1 MSWRDIGYAVV
12 MAVAG
17 AIAFT
22 TVIDVGR
29 IAVRFWHQPAVVSA
43 PHPQQKIVTP
53 ILWSSQCGMCLSQL
67 ISSLGHA
74 FPTQGPVHRNPSRH
88 TQPAGVLLKMIFEA
102 ASVGGLIDLQRESP
116 RYSQVFPQAYRP
128 NL

>member
-29 IAVRFWHQPAVVSA
+29 IAVLGTSRQWSVHHTRNKRSSRRFFD
-43 PHPQQKIVTP
+43 
-53 ILWSSQCGMCLSQL
+53 L
-67 ISSLGHA
+67 
-74 FPTQGPVHRNPSRH
+74 RN
-88 TQPAGVLLKMIFEA
+88 A
-102 ASVGGLIDLQRESP
+102 ACVCH
-116 RYSQVFPQAYRP
+116 
-128 NL
+128 N

>member
-1 MSWRDIGYAVV
+1 VAGFEMSSGRFVQCNAIIWIMSWRDIGYAVV

-29 IAVRFWHQPAVVSA
+29 IAVRFWHQPAVVGT

-53 ILWSSQCGMCLSQL
+53 IL
-67 ISSLGHA
+67 
-74 FPTQGPVHRNPSRH
+74 
-88 TQPAGVLLKMIFEA
+88 
-102 ASVGGLIDLQRESP
+102 
-116 RYSQVFPQAYRP
+116 
-128 NL
+128 